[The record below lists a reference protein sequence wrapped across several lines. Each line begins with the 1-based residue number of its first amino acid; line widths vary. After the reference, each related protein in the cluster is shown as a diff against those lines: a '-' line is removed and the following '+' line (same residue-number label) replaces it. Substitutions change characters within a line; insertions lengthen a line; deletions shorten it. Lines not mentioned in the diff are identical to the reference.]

1 MTSVSNYTKPKQV
14 YIYSLFL
21 EQKYENRQ
29 RGNHRHVGK
38 EGQRREWNLKKKS
51 REKTESEKLS
61 DGDKETERDRKAK
74 GKQREM
80 RVVMRLDGKKDRKN
94 IQKVETICRKIWTV
108 VDAKLI

>member
-1 MTSVSNYTKPKQV
+1 M
-14 YIYSLFL
+14 
-21 EQKYENRQ
+21 
-29 RGNHRHVGK
+29 
-38 EGQRREWNLKKKS
+38 
-51 REKTESEKLS
+51 S